1 MMLPAPAL
9 SAESAPATQALIQP
23 KNTRF
28 TRTARTTQA
37 QRSKRA
43 VVLVTLALLAVT
55 FVMMSPFIWTAMS
68 ALKPTQIAFASPPV
82 FFFEPTIDAFVRLWE
97 TTDFAYFTLNT
108 IIIGAMSVVGTLF
121 LAAPAAYALARFG
134 GQTSAII
141 LAFALLIRSIPG
153 FAIMLPM
160 YEFATALG
168 VYDTKMALTV
178 AFVAVDLPFTVWL
191 LRNFFA
197 AIPVELD
204 EAAMIDGCS
213 RWGAFRRVILP
224 LMQPG
229 LVTAGLLTFL
239 LAFQSFLLPVVLAD
253 VNAQTVPVFLSTQI
267 GQSLPLLQQA
277 AAGVVLLTIPVLVLA
292 VFAQR
297 YLVAGLAAGAVK
309 G

>member
-1 MMLPAPAL
+1 MR
-9 SAESAPATQALIQP
+9 STQAGRA
-23 KNTRF
+23 K
-28 TRTARTTQA
+28 RTT
-37 QRSKRA
+37 
-43 VVLVTLALLAVT
+43 VLVTIALLAVV
-55 FVMMSPFIWTAMS
+55 FVAMSPFIWTLMA
-68 ALKPTQIAFASPPV
+68 ATKPTNIAFANPPH
-82 FFFEPTIDAFVRLWE
+82 FLFQPTLDAFVNLWQ
-97 TTDFAYFTLNT
+97 TTDFYRYTLNT
-108 IIIGAMSVVGTLF
+108 LAIGAMSVLGTLVF
-121 LAAPAAYALARFG
+121 AAPAAYALSRFG
-134 GQTSAII
+134 GKTSAII

-153 FAIMLPM
+153 FAIMLPF
-160 YEFATALG
+160 YEFATTLG
-168 VYDTKMALTV
+168 LYDTKLALTV
-178 AFVAVDLPFTVWL
+178 AFIAVDLPFTIWL

-197 AIPVELD
+197 AIPPELD

-253 VNAQTVPVFLSTQI
+253 VDSQTVPVFLSTQI

-277 AAGVVLLTIPVLVLA
+277 AAGVVLLTLPVLILA
-292 VFAQR
+292 LLAQR

>member
-9 SAESAPATQALIQP
+9 PVEEVAPATQTLVQP
-23 KNTRF
+23 KRARSTR
-28 TRTARTTQA
+28 A
-37 QRSKRA
+37 QRSRRA
-43 VVLVTLALLAVT
+43 LVLVTLALLAVC

-68 ALKPTQIAFASPPV
+68 ALKPTRVAFANPPV

-97 TTDFAYFTLNT
+97 TTDFAFFTMNT
-108 IIIGAMSVVGTLF
+108 LIIGVMAVVGTLF

-134 GQTSAII
+134 GRTSAII

-160 YEFATALG
+160 YDFATALG
-168 VYDTKMALTV
+168 VYDTKIALAV

-213 RWGAFRRVILP
+213 RWGSFRRVILP

-253 VNAQTVPVFLSTQI
+253 INAQTVPVFLSTQI

-277 AAGVVLLTIPVLVLA
+277 AAGIVLLTIPVLVLA